1 MLDAD
6 RWARGGRPSIPQ
18 TLTRERYSMAAVIR
32 GTKRVPRVSATTF
45 AEYLT
50 AGASS
55 KIDCVKDQIRIYD
68 QP

>member
-1 MLDAD
+1 
-6 RWARGGRPSIPQ
+6 
-18 TLTRERYSMAAVIR
+18 MAAVIR